1 MHLRRAFAIMRA
13 GGAVEE
19 YVSAVAPLQQYP
31 ALRALGIT
39 TGSTEDY
46 LRWQN
51 SMDYLYRPDTALRE
65 LRQPTLILF
74 GENDALIDWRDS
86 VHIYQDSF
94 KAAGNANLTV
104 KVFHGTDHDLMAAGS
119 DSQPVAGYLQTMTQ
133 WLSRHAGK

>member
-74 GENDALIDWRDS
+74 GENDALIDWRDRIR
-86 VHIYQDSF
+86 IYRDSF
-94 KAAGNANLTV
+94 EVADNADLTV
-104 KVFHGTDHDLMAAGS
+104 KVFQGTDHNLMTAGS
-119 DSQPVAGYLQTMTQ
+119 DSQPVAGYLKTMTQ
-133 WLSRHAGK
+133 WLVRHAGK